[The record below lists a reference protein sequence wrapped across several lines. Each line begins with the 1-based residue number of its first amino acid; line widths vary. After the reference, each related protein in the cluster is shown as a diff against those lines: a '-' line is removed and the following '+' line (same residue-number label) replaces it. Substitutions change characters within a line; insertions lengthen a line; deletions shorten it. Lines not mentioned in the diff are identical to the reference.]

1 MPPTIYK
8 QKGRPTFY
16 LSYNLNK
23 KRKVINTRIPVT
35 KRALAEEFKKEFE
48 AKLFLLSKNGSPQN
62 RSESK
67 TTLATEIS
75 NFITIYETTWSK
87 GRLRNISS
95 VLNMFKDIVGAET
108 IVTEINLSHISNYIS
123 KRKEKVGITTLR
135 SDLQII
141 RTLFNSLIDENI
153 ITRSPINKKLV
164 PKPEHRNIIIMSDT
178 EINTILDHAK
188 NTDRVFYKYLGLL
201 TLTGMRPGDLTNQN
215 YGNINLAKNVMKISI
230 SKTNME
236 IEFPLYNELLKFIQD
251 EFPKIDKHSPSELL
265 FPDYKPHL
273 IGRKFKRL
281 KKSLDIIKEF
291 DLKTF
296 RKTFATKLID
306 DGVDGLTV
314 AYLLG
319 HKSVNTTAKYYINK
333 NSGVVRK
340 KLNETDI
347 SFIHNLKSA
356 NGLLTDC

>member
-1 MPPTIYK
+1 MATLYK

-16 LSYNLNK
+16 LSYTLRN

-35 KRALAEEFKKEFE
+35 KRNIADEFKKEFE
-48 AKLFLLSKNGSPQN
+48 AKLFLLSKSGSPQYRN
-62 RSESK
+62 ESK
-67 TTLATEIS
+67 TTLETEIT

-87 GRLRNISS
+87 GRLRNITS
-95 VLNMFKDIVGAET
+95 VLNMFRNIVGSET
-108 IVTEINLSHISNYIS
+108 IVTEINLSHTSHYIS

-135 SDLQII
+135 SDLQIV
-141 RTLFNSLIDENI
+141 RTFFNSLIDENI
-153 ITRSPINKKLV
+153 ITRSPINKKLI
-164 PKPEHRNIIIMSDT
+164 PKPEHRNIIIMTDT

-188 NTDRVFYKYLGLL
+188 NTDRLFYKYLGLL
-201 TLTGMRPGDLTNQN
+201 TLTGMRPGDLTNQI
-215 YGNINLAKNVMKISI
+215 YGKINLAKSVMKISI

-236 IEFPLYNELLKFIQD
+236 IEFPLYDELLKFIQD
-251 EFPKIDKHSPSELL
+251 EFPDIDKHSPSELL

-273 IGRKFKRL
+273 VGRKFKRL
-281 KKSLDIIKEF
+281 KKSLNITKEF

-306 DGVDGLTV
+306 NGVDGLTV

-319 HKSVNTTAKYYINK
+319 HKSINTTAKYYINK

-340 KLNETDI
+340 KLNETDV
-347 SFIHNLKSA
+347 SFIK
-356 NGLLTDC
+356 T